1 MPIYMEVSRLYRT
14 VTIVARGLISPD
26 EIRAAAQ
33 ELSDANVRSFA
44 KIVEVTGASAS
55 WKPDQAGKVAA
66 LLGIQHATAPGET
79 RGPVAFIVDP
89 ARNGFAQ
96 VFADQMNG
104 ELQIKWFQSLH
115 QARDWLKRIEHER
128 ATAVPTPVDQTPWS
142 DPDREGLMIRGDK
155 QRDVRIKALD
165 AA

>member
-1 MPIYMEVSRLYRT
+1 MPIYMEISRLYRT

-33 ELSDANVRSFA
+33 ELAEAKVRSFA
-44 KIVEVTGASAS
+44 KVVEVTGANAS
-55 WKPDQAGKVAA
+55 WTPDQAGKVAA
-66 LLGIQHATAPGET
+66 LLGGVANAQSSEP

-96 VFADQMNG
+96 AFADQMQG
-104 ELQIKWFQSLH
+104 EFPIKWFQSLH

-128 ATAVPTPVDQTPWS
+128 AVAVPAPPNQTPWT
-142 DPDREGLMIRGDK
+142 DPEREGLMIRGDK
-155 QRDVRIKALD
+155 QREVRIMPLD
-165 AA
+165 AV